1 MTGARRVIL
10 NFHGLGEPPA
20 AVPAAERPYWIP
32 ADRFARI
39 VEEVAAR
46 RARGQDIAI
55 TFDDG
60 NRSDL
65 EIAAPRLAEAGLSA
79 AFFVLTGRLEDD
91 LYLSRAQI
99 GRLQRMGM
107 EIGLHGR
114 DHVDWRRLDERG
126 RRAEIPRA
134 RAELA
139 ELLGAPVRGV
149 AIPFGA
155 YDRRVMSYLKRQGF
169 ERIHTSDG
177 GRARAGARI
186 QPRVSL
192 RSDSSE
198 AELAALLDGTEPALG
213 RLTRRLRRALKEHVV

>member
-1 MTGARRVIL
+1 VIL

-20 AVPAAERPYWIP
+20 AVPAAERPYWVC

-39 VEEVAAR
+39 VAEVAAR

-91 LYLSRAQI
+91 RYLSRAQI
-99 GRLQRMGM
+99 GQLQRMGM

-114 DHVDWRRLDERG
+114 DHVDWRRLDESG

-139 ELLGAPVRGV
+139 ELLGGPVRGV

-155 YDRRVMSYLKRQGF
+155 YDRRVMSYLKREGF

-177 GRARAGARI
+177 GRARAGARV